1 MNTTPSPDQLAYRIQ
16 TIEEQLKNI
25 QAQLH
30 QYELAR
36 ENDLKFQN
44 MRAEVDRL
52 ERDQAEIKAEQA
64 RITARMIEQQAES
77 ERRDTAQRESQAAL
91 QIKVLATVV
100 TTVIG
105 ALVAIL
111 VGYITHIFH

>member
-1 MNTTPSPDQLAYRIQ
+1 LQQQPSPEQLAYRIAS
-16 TIEEQLKNI
+16 IEEQLRNI
-25 QAQLH
+25 QTQMH

-44 MRAEVDRL
+44 MRAEVERL
-52 ERDQAEIKAEQA
+52 ARDQAEIKAEQTKINA
-64 RITARMIEQQAES
+64 RIVEQQAES
-77 ERRDTAQRESQAAL
+77 ERRDSAQRESQAAL
-91 QIKVLATVV
+91 QIKVLAGVV